1 MKRVIPPK
9 KVYTGMSSLQSSI
22 SMKSGIANHNVKEG
36 GDGMNIDSKTPNTRR
51 SSTLLVS
58 IKEYISSR
66 RDSLFSSASS
76 NISDTKFDFDDN
88 NERGGD
94 GSLILT
100 TRQTRE
106 RQRRRSTLS
115 YVSDDNSFS
124 DVLANNGE
132 GAHNDHEGKMVGMN
146 IVDEE
151 MADKQNDL
159 DTSILSTSSSRDETM
174 PLIINTNRRASLAK
188 EKPKSAG
195 YDSFGGGSSSIGT
208 GKQSGKLSSTGSYS
222 LAQLK
227 EGFIEEMRQLS
238 KLRHPC
244 ITTVMGAVIST
255 REDPLL
261 IMEYMDHGE
270 QWFLCISHLL
280 IPSCDLMSLFW
291 FSFFQRFTV

>member
-1 MKRVIPPK
+1 MKI
-9 KVYTGMSSLQSSI
+9 
-22 SMKSGIANHNVKEG
+22 GIAKHNVTEG
-36 GDGMNIDSKTPNTRR
+36 GDGMNIVSKTSNTRR
-51 SSTLLVS
+51 SSPLLVS

-88 NERGGD
+88 NESGGD
-94 GSLILT
+94 GSSIRT

-124 DVLANNGE
+124 DVLANNGG
-132 GAHNDHEGKMVGMN
+132 GAYNDHEGRMVDMN

-195 YDSFGGGSSSIGT
+195 YDSFGGSSSIGT
-208 GKQSGKLSSTGSYS
+208 GQQSGKLSSTGSYS

-244 ITTVMGAVIST
+244 ITTVMGAVISI

-270 QWFLCISHLL
+270 QCLLCIFHLMMHSFDL
-280 IPSCDLMSLFW
+280 IMSLFR
-291 FSFFQRFTV
+291 FSSL